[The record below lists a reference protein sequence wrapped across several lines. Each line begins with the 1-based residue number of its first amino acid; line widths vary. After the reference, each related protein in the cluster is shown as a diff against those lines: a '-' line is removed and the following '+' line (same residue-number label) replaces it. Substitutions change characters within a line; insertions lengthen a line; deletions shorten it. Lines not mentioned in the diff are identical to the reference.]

1 MASNPELVVFM
12 MGQLAS
18 AAHIAGV
25 PADDISRF
33 VLVTMSPDGDIKVD
47 VQGAEPDFAVRLLTE
62 AVDMLTDPAAEFR
75 LLTG

>member
-1 MASNPELVVFM
+1 M
-12 MGQLAS
+12 MGQKAS

-25 PADDISRF
+25 PADDIDRF
-33 VLVTMSPDGDIKVD
+33 VLVTMSSAGDMNVD
-47 VQGAEPDFAVRLLTE
+47 VQGAKPELAVKMLIE